1 MVGWKWLG
9 EQTLPAFSIECE
21 RVLVQNCERVLVQ
34 MFKWER
40 RLNAKQ
46 REALSVSTGDIPEI
60 VTDSQPARAWQWRWS
75 WWWWPQGHWGGGGD
89 DDGDDGGD
97 DGIQKVITESIPG
110 IVKTC
115 FSILGVFGD
124 EKLLVFLRLHFQNCL
139 KHWQAGWPRIVD
151 KVWWG
156 CLSHRIVGSVAP
168 SDPCPTD
175 LDRILTEGQDPGAQ
189 QYLVLGTVPI
199 KGKNL
204 GFWVPMHFLY

>member
-21 RVLVQNCERVLVQ
+21 RVLVQKCERVLVQ

-60 VTDSQPARAWQWRWS
+60 VPDSQPAHAWQWRWS
-75 WWWWPQGHWGGGGD
+75 WWWWPQGHGGGGSG

-97 DGIQKVITESIPG
+97 DGIQKVITEYIPG

-139 KHWQAGWPRIVD
+139 KHWQAGWQRKVD

-156 CLSHRIVGSVAP
+156 CLSHKIVGKRRVGSLLVCLSNSP
-168 SDPCPTD
+168 SDHWCSS
-175 LDRILTEGQDPGAQ
+175 
-189 QYLVLGTVPI
+189 
-199 KGKNL
+199 NL
-204 GFWVPMHFLY
+204 NGHQCSGCWCCSH

>member
-21 RVLVQNCERVLVQ
+21 RVLVQKCERVLVQ

-60 VTDSQPARAWQWRWS
+60 VPDSQPAHAWQWRWS
-75 WWWWPQGHWGGGGD
+75 WWWWPQGHGGGGGG

-97 DGIQKVITESIPG
+97 DGIQKVITEYIPG

-139 KHWQAGWPRIVD
+139 KHWQAGWQRKVD

-156 CLSHRIVGSVAP
+156 CLSHRIVGSVGSGRCWFVYQIYPP
-168 SDPCPTD
+168 SIDTLVTGMD
-175 LDRILTEGQDPGAQ
+175 KGTNDNGRDHILHLRSGQ
-189 QYLVLGTVPI
+189 
-199 KGKNL
+199 
-204 GFWVPMHFLY
+204 F